1 MASRAERRR
10 QQRGEKKTATGPTR
24 QQLREAEDEL
34 DSGTMTMEA
43 SHATTFSIMVSA
55 WHMLEHQRE
64 GARVTYGRVKELK
77 AKGREV
83 QTDAIVKQYAESK
96 QELEILEDQ
105 MRVFL
110 KGVAEED
117 EAEAEE
123 LVVMRHPVP
132 GTGMTYKLPDQA
144 ADRVWSLEDGGPD
157 DDDLPDDPADTR
169 ALAAMRKTI
178 RPSDEPDNGDCPD
191 ESKHT

>member
-1 MASRAERRR
+1 MTSRAERRR
-10 QQRGEKKTATGPTR
+10 QQRGEKKTSTGATR
-24 QQLREAEDEL
+24 QQLREAEEEL

-77 AKGREV
+77 ASGRDV
-83 QTDAIVKQYAESK
+83 QTDAIVKQYAEAK

-105 MRVFL
+105 MHKFL
-110 KGVAEED
+110 LEVAEDGEG
-117 EAEAEE
+117 EAEE
-123 LVVMRHPVP
+123 LVAMRHPVP

-144 ADRVWSLEDGGPD
+144 ADRIWGADDPD
-157 DDDLPDDPADTR
+157 DDDPPA
-169 ALAAMRKTI
+169 
-178 RPSDEPDNGDCPD
+178 EPGDN
-191 ESKHT
+191 KA